1 MDRALQYANDILNG
15 KILANKKMKLA
26 CQRFKNELAKQSTKD
41 FPYHYDSD
49 LAERVYK
56 FVELLPTTDG
66 KQLKLELFQCF
77 ILGNLYGWR
86 LDSDGSRR
94 FTRTLLSFA
103 RKNGKTFLIACI
115 GVVELLM
122 ETEPARNRQVL
133 FTANGAK
140 QSHLAFDMMTDQL
153 NSIRGKSK
161 YMRQRVKINKQRVTD
176 LSSNSFAVPLAT
188 ENKPS
193 IDGYNPSLAVMD
205 EFHESKSTNILN
217 SLKSGQVINPN
228 SLLAIIST
236 AGYNLNSPFKQECD
250 YATDILTG
258 KHQAD
263 RYFVVMYGLDD
274 KEEVYNPDMWIK
286 ANPLMSNDK
295 IRKTMLE
302 KIKSD
307 LDIAVAQGKVNDVL
321 VKNMNLFTQS
331 REDNYISADD
341 WDKAKSEVVQND
353 LKNRDVYIGIDL
365 SKTNDLTAV
374 SWLVPIGDSKFY
386 CGSHSFVGT
395 KYGLDSKI
403 KRDGI
408 DYVSMEQ
415 AGECSITRL
424 DSGIIDYDSLVDY
437 VQRLIGKYN
446 FNVKA
451 IAYDPYNAQTII
463 TKFEKLNYPLFEVR
477 QGTKTLNIPTRNFRD
492 LLFDG
497 KIKHDGNKILAYA
510 VNNAIIRVDNNGW
523 QLDKAKNTNKID
535 PIAALINAYVAGM
548 SYYDNEEEHKA
559 KNEYYE
565 TAKNLF

>member
-1 MDRALQYANDILNG
+1 MDRTLQYANDILNG

-176 LSSNSFAVPLAT
+176 LNSNSFAVPLAT

-250 YATDILTG
+250 YAADILTG

-341 WDKAKSEVVQND
+341 WEKAKIKVVQND

-548 SYYDNEEEHKA
+548 NYYDNEEEHKA
-559 KNEYYE
+559 KNEYYA
-565 TAKNLF
+565 TAENLF